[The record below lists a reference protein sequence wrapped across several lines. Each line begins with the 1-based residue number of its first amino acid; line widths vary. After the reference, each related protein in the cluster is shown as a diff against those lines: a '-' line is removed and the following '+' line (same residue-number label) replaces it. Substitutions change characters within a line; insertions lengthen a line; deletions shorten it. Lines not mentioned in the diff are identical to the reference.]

1 MGAIAS
7 ASSNAK
13 PRLLSNFTTFVDRL
27 FEFVKMN
34 TTRVRGSRV
43 QCDFG
48 YDTARWLCSANES
61 NVSSPGN
68 SRPDLS

>member
-1 MGAIAS
+1 MQRSQQVFQQPSPTGCKWAIAS

-48 YDTARWLCSANES
+48 YDTA
-61 NVSSPGN
+61 
-68 SRPDLS
+68 